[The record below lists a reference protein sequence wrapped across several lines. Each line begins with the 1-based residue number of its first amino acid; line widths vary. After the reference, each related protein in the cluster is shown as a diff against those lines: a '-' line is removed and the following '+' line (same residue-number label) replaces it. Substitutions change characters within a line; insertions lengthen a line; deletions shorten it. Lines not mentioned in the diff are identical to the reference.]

1 MNCLLR
7 RLVVWGVVLLLL
19 AGCAAQKAFESGEE
33 LVRQGRYDE
42 AVLQYTKALNDD
54 PDSQEYRMKLFDA
67 RNRAGLQHLNLART
81 YRQEGNY
88 LQAVSEYLQTSA
100 LDPSLAIADQEMRQV
115 QEILRADELVAEGQE
130 FYKQRRFKQAHN
142 NLDQA
147 LILVP
152 NHAKALELQ
161 QKVKSAGLT
170 LIDGVEL
177 DVTSNQPITL
187 KFKNAK
193 VKDVFNILAK
203 LSGINFIFDQDVEK
217 EQITVFL
224 EDASFAQ
231 ALELLL
237 KMNDLDKRVLNP
249 KTVILYPAT
258 KDKQKQYQD
267 LIIQTFYLSN
277 IDAKKAVNMLRTML
291 QLRKIYV
298 HEELNALVIRDDP
311 HVIKLAEQILQAA
324 DRADAEVV
332 FDLEL
337 VGVSKSDLDTY
348 GIGLSAYSIGVGLS
362 KDGSGTIVDD
372 GLSSGGS
379 TDNLISNLNNLTTF
393 YTLPSASFDFA
404 KTLTSADRL
413 ANPKIRVKNKEK
425 AKIHVGTR
433 EPVITVTSTD
443 TSVTDNIQYVDVGVK
458 LDVEPD
464 VQLDDTVVTKITL
477 EVSSVLDRFITSN
490 GSLALQIQ
498 TTTAQT
504 ALTLKDGE
512 RTILGGLLEDNYS
525 KTVNTFSWLNNIPGF
540 DDLFGHTDITDQKR
554 EILLSITPHIVKTLD
569 LPKSDLTS
577 IWSGS
582 EDVFRAGPTF
592 QSFAKIFD
600 APQNLPK
607 PQVVPAVI
615 PREAMAPIILE
626 VDERGAQGLEPVF
639 SADDTASP
647 VQNTD
652 SSDQPEPESQAVDPT
667 LPSGDVDD
675 TDVEVSPEI
684 PESNIPELPVQV
696 PPKMSRAFFS
706 GPELVDVGSEFD
718 LVVQVAEVESLFS
731 APMFITFDPKVLEFV
746 EAAEGDFLRSGNSAT
761 VFTASP
767 PGQDSGRVIVGYKQ
781 GAGGKGVTGDGPLY
795 NLRFRALESGRS
807 VVNLERINFRDP
819 TGNRLRISGE
829 GTMVEVR

>member
-1 MNCLLR
+1 MNCLSR
-7 RLVVWGVVLLLL
+7 RLVAWGTVLLLL
-19 AGCAAQKAFESGEE
+19 AGCAAKQAFVSGEE

-42 AVLQYTKALNDD
+42 AVSQYSKALNDD

-67 RNRAGLQHLNLART
+67 RSRAGLQHLKQART
-81 YRQEGNY
+81 YREEGSY
-88 LQAVSEYLQTSA
+88 LQAISEYLQASA
-100 LDPSLAIADQEMRQV
+100 LDPSLDIAAQEMRQV
-115 QEILRADELVAEGQE
+115 QELVRAEELVSQAEG
-130 FYKQRRFKQAHN
+130 FYKQNRLKQAED
-142 NLDQA
+142 NLERA
-147 LILVP
+147 LVLVP
-152 NHAKALELQ
+152 GHAGAIALQ
-161 QKVKSAGLT
+161 QKIKSAGLT

-177 DVTSNQPITL
+177 DVTSTQPITL

-203 LSGINFIFDQDVEK
+203 LSGINFIFDEGVEK
-217 EQITVFL
+217 GQITVLL

-258 KDKQKQYQD
+258 KEKQKQYQD

-311 HVIKLAEQILQAA
+311 QVIKLAEQILQAA

-337 VGVSKSDLDTY
+337 VGVAKTDLDKY
-348 GIGLSAYSIGVGLS
+348 GLGLSAYSIGAGLS
-362 KDGSGTIVDD
+362 KDGSGRIVSDSLVS
-372 GLSSGGS
+372 GGPTENLLSS
-379 TDNLISNLNNLTTF
+379 LNNLTTF
-393 YTLPSASFDFA
+393 YTMPSASFDFA

-413 ANPKIRVKNKEK
+413 ANPKIRVKNMEK

-443 TSVTDNIQYVDVGVK
+443 TSTTDNVQYVDVGVK
-458 LDVEPD
+458 LDVEAD
-464 VQLDDTVVTKITL
+464 VQLDDTVVTKISL
-477 EVSSVLDRFITSN
+477 EVSSVLDRIFTTN
-490 GSLALQIQ
+490 GSVALQIQ

-525 KTVNTFSWLNNIPGF
+525 KTVDTFSWLHNIPGF
-540 DDLFGHTDITDQKR
+540 NEVFGHSNVTDLKR

-582 EDVFRAGPTF
+582 EDTFSAGPTF
-592 QSFAKIFD
+592 QSFAKVFD

-607 PQVVPAVI
+607 PQVVPAIV
-615 PREAMAPIILE
+615 PREARSSVVLE
-626 VDERGAQGLEPVF
+626 IDDKGEKPALPAFTSEAVPPTEEAAAGGESDPPQVTPDDGANDPVNQD
-639 SADDTASP
+639 AVPTEVPEDTM
-647 VQNTD
+647 
-652 SSDQPEPESQAVDPT
+652 
-667 LPSGDVDD
+667 
-675 TDVEVSPEI
+675 
-684 PESNIPELPVQV
+684 PELSVEV
-696 PPKMSRAFFS
+696 PPKAAMAFFS
-706 GPELVDVGSEFD
+706 GPELVDAGDELELS
-718 LVVQVAEVESLFS
+718 VQVAEVENLFS
-731 APMFITFDPKVLEFV
+731 APMFISFDPKVLEFV
-746 EAAEGDFLRSGNSAT
+746 EAVEGDFLRSGGSAT

-767 PGQDSGRVIVGYKQ
+767 PGQGSGRVIVGYKQ
-781 GAGGKGVTGDGPLY
+781 GAGGKGATGDGSLY
-795 NLRFRALESGRS
+795 TLRFRALEAGKT

-819 TGNRLRISGE
+819 AGNRLRVTGE
-829 GTMVEVR
+829 GTLVEVR